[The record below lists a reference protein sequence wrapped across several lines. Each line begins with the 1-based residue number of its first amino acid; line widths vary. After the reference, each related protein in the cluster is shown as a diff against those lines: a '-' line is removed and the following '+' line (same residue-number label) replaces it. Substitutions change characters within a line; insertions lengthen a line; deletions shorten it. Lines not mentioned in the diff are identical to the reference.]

1 MELKSYEKAYLL
13 SFKGAFVM
21 ILGLISTL
29 QIIGSIQVL
38 YIMFILLISAIAVLS
53 IISGYL
59 LKESKSRKWNIICGL
74 INLVFAVYLLFQM
87 RSSTQEHLWVI
98 FYWLIFYALTEIVE
112 AGILLT
118 DKNAFAVLMVINAL
132 LTLLFGYFFS
142 VVITNMT
149 PQGVLYIGLI
159 ALVVGATNIL
169 SSYLLSRK

>member
-21 ILGLISTL
+21 FLGLISTL
-29 QIIGSIQVL
+29 QIIGSIHVL
-38 YIMFILLISAIAVLS
+38 YIIFILLISAIAVLS
-53 IISGYL
+53 IISGYI
-59 LKESKSRKWNIICGL
+59 LKESKTRKWNIFSGL
-74 INLVFAVYLLFQM
+74 VNLAFAVYLLYEM
-87 RSSTQEHLWVI
+87 RSSTQDHLWVI
-98 FYWLIFYALTEIVE
+98 FYWLMFYAITEFVE
-112 AGILLT
+112 AGIMFFN
-118 DKNAFAVLMVINAL
+118 KNAFAVLMTINAL

-142 VVITNMT
+142 IAISTLT